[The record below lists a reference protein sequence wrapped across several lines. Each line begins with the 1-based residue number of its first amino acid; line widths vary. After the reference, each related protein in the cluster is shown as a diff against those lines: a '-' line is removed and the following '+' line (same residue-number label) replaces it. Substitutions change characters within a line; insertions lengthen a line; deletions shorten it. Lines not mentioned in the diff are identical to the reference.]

1 MELIDVVNK
10 LVGNIEPIADASVDE
25 ERFENLKTYCSLINE
40 MLMKIDN
47 IACATEGSKLY
58 SLKRVD
64 DYLTNFFNNSLK
76 IAE

>member
-40 MLMKIDN
+40 MLMKVDN

>member
-40 MLMKIDN
+40 MLMKVDN
-47 IACATEGSKLY
+47 IACATKGSKLY